1 MYLVVKV
8 EKNFQMQDFFSWM
21 KVLDHLKK
29 ENPISKYF
37 FIFTI
42 VFIIQNYRT

>member
-1 MYLVVKV
+1 MYRVVKV

-29 ENPISKYF
+29 K
-37 FIFTI
+37 
-42 VFIIQNYRT
+42 IQSVNTFLFLP